1 MGKRL
6 ISDFLIDGSLE
17 SNEEGV
23 ESVELVEIYQL
34 LEWFA
39 LV

>member
-1 MGKRL
+1 MRKVL
-6 ISDFLIDGSLE
+6 ISDFPIDDLVE